1 VVDEMRAGELSEE
14 THSYISTADTLK
26 AGKFVNATVVVA
38 NKYQINKDWAKAC
51 ARDAQVC
58 DKEIR
63 RLQYR
68 DMDPEGLCGMV
79 PLAIS
84 MPVVPGPLAEVA
96 PDGYVKFEGADWRLD
111 GATESGRRRILPVTR
126 TWKLDRTRKP
136 AVLKVNRKQ
145 IPLVPACAITA
156 HARQGK
162 TLLPDRTRAVMLDL
176 NMDSKTHAAYGT
188 VVANR

>member
-1 VVDEMRAGELSEE
+1 MASFLTQPYTCPGRRRDARRRALRGDPQLYLHGGHVEGCSLSAEE
-14 THSYISTADTLK
+14 RCSRQRVADGPWYPRLRQ
-26 AGKFVNATVVVA
+26 GKFVNATVVVA

-96 PDGYVKFEGADWRLD
+96 PDGSHGLRAFLALRKENEQQPRKLHL
-111 GATESGRRRILPVTR
+111 GRRAASSPE
-126 TWKLDRTRKP
+126 
-136 AVLKVNRKQ
+136 A
-145 IPLVPACAITA
+145 IP
-156 HARQGK
+156 R
-162 TLLPDRTRAVMLDL
+162 R
-176 NMDSKTHAAYGT
+176 Y
-188 VVANR
+188 